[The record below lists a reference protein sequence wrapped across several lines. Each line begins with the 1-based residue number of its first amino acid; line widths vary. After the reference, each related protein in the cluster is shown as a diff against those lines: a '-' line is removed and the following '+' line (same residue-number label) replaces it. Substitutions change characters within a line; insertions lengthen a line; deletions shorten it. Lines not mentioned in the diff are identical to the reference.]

1 MWLFINTLQVKGQ
14 CIGQTRQEENAGV
27 EMLTKNILHSS
38 LNAAIVNCVTG
49 CQPSNDPHR
58 KQEMNN

>member
-38 LNAAIVNCVTG
+38 LNAAIVNCTVSQAVNPAMTHTE
-49 CQPSNDPHR
+49 N
-58 KQEMNN
+58 KK